1 MLLYFTPQNLKN
13 MIASVKYSIGRIYLG
28 KQYPGCFSK
37 SKNPTC
43 YHSMC
48 TATHYS
54 RNSEVGKELTVFLF
68 KTSGLEEKQES
79 INYISFG

>member
-1 MLLYFTPQNLKN
+1 
-13 MIASVKYSIGRIYLG
+13 MIASVKYLIGRIYLG
-28 KQYPGCFSK
+28 KHYPGCFSK

-43 YHSMC
+43 HRPMC
-48 TATHYS
+48 TETHYS
-54 RNSEVGKELTVFLF
+54 QNSEVRKEIFVLIL

>member
-1 MLLYFTPQNLKN
+1 
-13 MIASVKYSIGRIYLG
+13 MIASVKYLIGRIYLG
-28 KQYPGCFSK
+28 KQSPGCFSK

-43 YHSMC
+43 HHSMC
-48 TATHYS
+48 TSTHYS
-54 RNSEVGKELTVFLF
+54 RNSEVGKGLTVLIL

>member
-1 MLLYFTPQNLKN
+1 
-13 MIASVKYSIGRIYLG
+13 MIASVKYLIGRIYLG
-28 KQYPGCFSK
+28 KHYPGCFSK
-37 SKNPTC
+37 SKNPT
-43 YHSMC
+43 YHHSMC

-54 RNSEVGKELTVFLF
+54 RNSEVGKGLTVLIL